1 MPAKPTVPVV
11 LVLAGGQQAEGTLL
25 RGSKD
30 GALTL
35 KGAFGEQTFTR
46 AKWVQVTARRRPSE
60 LASAD
65 QLLQGKRYD
74 PAAKKYQEVYDTYEH
89 LYIFGAEALDG
100 KGQALIKLKRYKQ
113 ALAVYNQLFR
123 EYSGADLTYARRYR
137 YAVCLGEVGGKQNDE
152 KALAQLESVIAAT
165 DDVLTVLALYEHGQI
180 HYGNKMYYPA
190 L

>member
-1 MPAKPTVPVV
+1 MRLLMTCISLLAALMAASIVHAGEPAGETPDADAKPTVPVV
-11 LVLAGGQQAEGTLL
+11 VVLAGGQQAEGTLL

-113 ALAVYNQLFR
+113 ALAAYNQLFR
-123 EYSGADLTYARRYR
+123 EYSGADLTYARR
-137 YAVCLGEVGGKQNDE
+137 
-152 KALAQLESVIAAT
+152 
-165 DDVLTVLALYEHGQI
+165 
-180 HYGNKMYYPA
+180 
-190 L
+190 